1 MVRPYLFYFFRVDRS
16 WFSKMTMLVRK
27 FLHGGKIKYT
37 VGWLFISKNVAALLM
52 IFLLIFFAS
61 PKKNQKKSPA
71 NNNTQF
77 AGAAMW
83 IICTTVTCTPV
94 ILLFNSKHLA
104 IFKKPLLN

>member
-71 NNNTQF
+71 NNNTSRQWRDRRSYVDHLYYCDLYT
-77 AGAAMW
+77 G
-83 IICTTVTCTPV
+83 
-94 ILLFNSKHLA
+94 NSTL
-104 IFKKPLLN
+104 